1 MDEIR
6 LVEHQCKRCFRIEE
20 LDMQTRHGG
29 ENIDQQA
36 SVEPVDI
43 SQIDEPSLTDDDDFL
58 GGL

>member
-6 LVEHQCKRCFRIEE
+6 LVKHQCKRSFRIEE

-36 SVEPVDI
+36 AVEPVDI
-43 SQIDEPSLTDDDDFL
+43 SQIDEPSLTDDDDLL
-58 GGL
+58 GGF